1 MFAYPIWEWDEN
13 HTFQRDTLG
22 SAIQFYNVNAVQASH
37 WDEIH
42 SGMKV
47 IMVSYKKPLI
57 SLFPSTHQTIAWNET
72 SSLNST
78 S

>member
-1 MFAYPIWEWDEN
+1 MFAYPIWDKN
-13 HTFQRDTLG
+13 NTFQRDTLG
-22 SAIQFYNVNAVQASH
+22 SAVQFYNVNPVHASH
-37 WDEIH
+37 LDETH

-57 SLFPSTHQTIAWNET
+57 SLFPSTHQNIALNET

>member
-1 MFAYPIWEWDEN
+1 MVAYPIWDEN
-13 HTFQRDTLG
+13 HTFQGDTLG
-22 SAIQFYNVNAVQASH
+22 SAVQFYNVNAVQASH
-37 WDEIH
+37 LDETH

-57 SLFPSTHQTIAWNET
+57 SSFTSTHQTIAWNET

>member
-1 MFAYPIWEWDEN
+1 MVAYPIWDEN
-13 HTFQRDTLG
+13 HTFQGDTFIG
-22 SAIQFYNVNAVQASH
+22 SAVQFYNVNAVQASH
-37 WDEIH
+37 LDETH

-57 SLFPSTHQTIAWNET
+57 SSFPSTHQTIAWNET